1 ASPTEERRPLSG
13 SSRAELPGLFGVGN
27 PVFLEPME
35 NRLRPGLARR
45 GRRVDPVVNSR
56 HVLYVNK
63 TIGIVENARARALFD
78 DLHEAVL
85 PAVPQRDRDPK
96 TGPVCD
102 DRDDLPDRALPLLWL
117 GNAKLVGPEGHHDE
131 VGVVAPDVLLELLVP
146 GPVS

>member
-1 ASPTEERRPLSG
+1 
-13 SSRAELPGLFGVGN
+13 
-27 PVFLEPME
+27 
-35 NRLRPGLARR
+35 
-45 GRRVDPVVNSR
+45 
-56 HVLYVNK
+56 
-63 TIGIVENARARALFD
+63 ALFD

-146 GPVS
+146 GPVSQVARVLVLEHGADPALLEQATQGDAQSTREGVTDLQHLGPL